1 MLLYG
6 ISFNPQNGL
15 CGVRVIIVPLQRR
28 TLGLR
33 GVSKITWGQIKVFVR
48 KLYGENE
55 SGAAWTQ
62 DQSPQ
67 SQKRLE
73 NGRGCSW
80 DTVSTHGRP
89 QKVQS
94 NYDFGQATTP
104 ATNTMEKY
112 HEG

>member
-1 MLLYG
+1 MG
-6 ISFNPQNGL
+6 PNKGL
-15 CGVRVIIVPLQRR
+15 VP
-28 TLGLR
+28 
-33 GVSKITWGQIKVFVR
+33 
-48 KLYGENE
+48 KLYGKNE
-55 SGAAWTQ
+55 SGATWTQ

-73 NGRGCSW
+73 NGWGYSW
-80 DTVSTHGRP
+80 DTVSTHRRP

-104 ATNTMEKY
+104 ATNTIEKY